1 MMVDSGSDDRGPSGP
16 VADAAPEPVP
26 APTGTAS
33 RELRLALVCYGGVS
47 LAIYM
52 HGVTKELERLVAAS
66 CAYQDDQE
74 DHPFAANDTAAVY
87 WQVLKDLEGTPSADG
102 NSVRTRV
109 VIDIV
114 SGTSAGGINGVFLA
128 TAIARNRTQDALRG
142 MWMDNGDIKRLLIG
156 REGRAIWLKVPRLL
170 RAVRRGRAVLD
181 GGRIA
186 RWLREALATMG
197 SDGTPIIG
205 SAPTLLG
212 DDERLQLFVPVTDF
226 NGYDVQIPAD
236 DPAWV
241 LDRTHQHVLRFVHD
255 PRPGQPEQLSAR
267 WDDALAFAARAT
279 SSFPGAFPPL
289 SIADY
294 RASVPDPR
302 LDDELL
308 GQLFA
313 PYRLAAADVEDTFFI
328 DGGVLDNKPFGTTLA
343 ALRQRPAAQE
353 VDRRLIYV
361 EPDPS
366 TEAGPRPDGRPPGLL
381 ATAIAGYAGIPRQEP
396 IIGDLR
402 DLDLHNSTVGRIR
415 DVIETNFGP
424 LREIVVGTVGD
435 GAASA
440 VDAGDVGAW
449 RRELAE
455 RVAADA
461 GLGYPTYL
469 RLRVRGVVDDF
480 AARIARRHGYPPT
493 SSHAIFVRRVLA
505 AEADR
510 EHLFERD
517 DAAATAAQLELI
529 DALDVG
535 HLERHVRFLI
545 AAVNWWYRPA
555 PEDVSRVPD
564 RTQLDETKH
573 ALYEILEQLAALDR
587 SLADDATLSQ
597 LSTRCFGPDV
607 LTADARGSATEFVE
621 AHADDLAALRDAAV
635 AALGEGRR
643 AAARALDAVVAERTA
658 GWSEWARTELLT
670 RHLGFAAWDA
680 ILYPIRAVSDVDE
693 RDQVEVMRFSPH
705 ESQLLATSEEK
716 SLKGATLGHFGA
728 FFSAEGRQNDYLWG
742 RLDAA
747 ERLLALLRTPPGASV
762 GWHRRPGSDPD
773 TDARLRRWVGD
784 VEEASRAIGDA
795 EREALD
801 LVEDRLAFVTRR
813 AGDIDELGRPR
824 SGA

>member
-1 MMVDSGSDDRGPSGP
+1 MTVDSESRGSGVP
-16 VADAAPEPVP
+16 VAELAPEPVP
-26 APTGTAS
+26 ATTGTDA

-66 CAYQDDQE
+66 CAYQENQQ

-87 WQVLKDLEGTPSADG
+87 WQVLKDLEGTPDADDA
-102 NSVRTRV
+102 SVRTRV

-156 REGRAIWLKVPRLL
+156 KEGGAIWLKVPRLV

-197 SDGTPIIG
+197 SGGTPIVG

-241 LDRTHQHVLRFVHD
+241 LDRTHRHVLRFIHD

-289 SIADY
+289 SVADY

-308 GQLFA
+308 SQLFA
-313 PYRLAAADVEDTFFI
+313 PYRLAAAVVEDTFFI
-328 DGGVLDNKPFGTTLA
+328 DGGVLDNKPFATTLA
-343 ALRQRPAAQE
+343 AIGQRPAAQE

-366 TEAGPRPDGRPPGLL
+366 TEAGPRPDGDPPGLL

-396 IIGDLR
+396 IIADLR
-402 DLDLHNSTVGRIR
+402 ELDLHNSTVGRIR

-424 LREIVVGTVGD
+424 LREIVGRTVGD
-435 GAASA
+435 GAASPVSA
-440 VDAGDVGAW
+440 DDVRAW
-449 RRELAE
+449 RGELSE

-461 GLGYPTYL
+461 GLGYPTYV

-480 AARIARRHGYPPT
+480 ATRVARRHGYPPT

-505 AEADR
+505 TEADR
-510 EHLFERD
+510 EHLFERGD
-517 DAAATAAQLELI
+517 PAGTAAQRELI
-529 DALDVG
+529 DALDLG

-555 PEDVSRVPD
+555 PEDAARVPD
-564 RTQLDETKH
+564 RTQLDETKR
-573 ALYEILEQLAALDR
+573 ALYEVLDQVAGLSQ
-587 SLADDATLSQ
+587 SLADDPTLSQ
-597 LSTRCFGPDV
+597 LSVACFGPDV
-607 LTADARGSATEFVE
+607 LTADSRASAARFVDV
-621 AHADDLAALRDAAV
+621 HGDDLAALRSAAV
-635 AALGEGRR
+635 AEVGQGRR
-643 AAARALDAVVAERTA
+643 AVVAALDTVVAERTA
-658 GWSEWARTELLT
+658 DWSAWARTELLT
-670 RHLGFAAWDA
+670 RHLGFAAWDT
-680 ILYPIRAVSDVDE
+680 ILYPVRAVSDVDE
-693 RDQVEVMRFSPH
+693 RDQIEVMRFSPH

-762 GWHRRPGSDPD
+762 GWHRRPGADEA

-784 VEEASRAIGDA
+784 VEAASRAIADA
-795 EREALD
+795 EDGALD
-801 LVEDRLAFVTRR
+801 RIEDRLAFVTER
-813 AGDIDELGRPR
+813 AGQIDELGRPR
-824 SGA
+824 TSA